1 MFERRFRDSLVMAR
15 LREDLDTIS
24 NANKEDKIVIS
35 GLSSKTP
42 RPAGRDEVKVWLK
55 DMVSEVL
62 ESIEP
67 GSSSEIIFVAQGRS
81 NNKDIPLAE
90 VRISNR
96 DIALKIRRSFAE
108 KKNRAKTLVES
119 TFPTVSHLLQESES
133 RS

>member
-1 MFERRFRDSLVMAR
+1 MAR

-24 NANKEDKIVIS
+24 NVNKEDKIVIS

-42 RPAGRDEVKVWLK
+42 RPAGRDEVKVWLR

-62 ESIEP
+62 ESNEP

-81 NNKDIPLAE
+81 NSKDIPLVE

-96 DIALKIRRSFAE
+96 DTAAKIRKSFAI
-108 KKNRAKTLVES
+108 KKIRPRLWS
-119 TFPTVSHLLQESES
+119 DLHLKLCHAGNKSPN
-133 RS
+133 